1 MLTLSYSIGEGRYT
15 YCETIPK
22 GLVSFHP
29 VSPPGFS
36 SHAILW
42 PWNVVCEFRIDIYT
56 CRMFKNW
63 SSRCKHNHPLSLIR
77 IIDIYYCIDTMQ
89 VRSNWKKINILKKIQ
104 LKKSDRGKFWYALY
118 IIFKSKQIRVS
129 VKFVNIRNWLDSS
142 ITLKPLNFLFM
153 KSMRTTD
160 WTLINLIWS
169 IIHYPTIVLQLTQ
182 ILIRSSINFLTN
194 GGGRNY

>member
-1 MLTLSYSIGEGRYT
+1 MVDVNAELFNRRRSVYLLRDDSQGTRIVPSSFPTRLFQPCDIVTLERSLRISYRYL
-15 YCETIPK
+15 Y
-22 GLVSFHP
+22 LS
-29 VSPPGFS
+29 
-36 SHAILW
+36 
-42 PWNVVCEFRIDIYT
+42 NVQE
-56 CRMFKNW
+56 W

-77 IIDIYYCIDTMQ
+77 IINIYYCIDTIQ
-89 VRSNWKKINILKKIQ
+89 VHSNWKKINILKKIQ

-118 IIFKSKQIRVS
+118 TIFKSKQIRVS

-169 IIHYPTIVLQLTQ
+169 IIHYPTIVLQFNSNPDKKQ
-182 ILIRSSINFLTN
+182 H
-194 GGGRNY
+194 